1 MKVAL
6 KPVIEALSRDA
17 NQLEH
22 RAQKLRIISPSLESD
37 AELIDR
43 RVASIRQQVE
53 ILEQWEEAR
62 ARWDRSP
69 FHLELLRFGG
79 ANVTWT
85 GDGGGSVQE

>member
-1 MKVAL
+1 MRRSLRSKAIMKVA

-22 RAQKLRIISPSLESD
+22 RAQKLRIISPSLASD

-53 ILEQWEEAR
+53 ILEQWE
-62 ARWDRSP
+62 
-69 FHLELLRFGG
+69 
-79 ANVTWT
+79 
-85 GDGGGSVQE
+85 

>member
-43 RVASIRQQVE
+43 RVASIRQRVE
-53 ILEQWEEAR
+53 ILEQWE
-62 ARWDRSP
+62 
-69 FHLELLRFGG
+69 
-79 ANVTWT
+79 
-85 GDGGGSVQE
+85 